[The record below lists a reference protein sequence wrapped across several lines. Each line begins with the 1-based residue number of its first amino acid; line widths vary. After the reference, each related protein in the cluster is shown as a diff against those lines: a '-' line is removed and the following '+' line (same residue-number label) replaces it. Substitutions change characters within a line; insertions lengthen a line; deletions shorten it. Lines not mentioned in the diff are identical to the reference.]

1 MSGLTATYINWKM
14 AAEGTTATT
23 KAIILDFLNAAPN
36 AATIAGIEPSEGPV
50 VDEIG
55 VGYGDQV
62 RDYDIGITV
71 AQRIINKRTSLGGFT
86 NLTQLTNIKGF
97 GQDKFNDLLYSFSKT
112 VHEIS
117 AIQCNFNTSTIT
129 NDALNIRKNYS
140 TTSPSPS
147 WSKGVSH
154 TFADSPV
161 AYAIKETQGKPLGV
175 RVSLKANGLSAAFVR
190 AIGGGRLGSV
200 KEQLV
205 TFDSSGNSGYQ
216 TFDLQNPTFH
226 AHGVKAY
233 NISLRWQWRYLPTD
247 PWREMV
253 TTRHRLFVI
262 LEAPTLPWVQTVGS
276 TSLPW
281 TDSLEIACNWAS
293 GATDKVTTAT
303 RITERYNGSGRVSY
317 DTVSGATMYG
327 WASYN
332 LTQMINR
339 LNGGPGLGEKV
350 NCTDSANT
358 VSTLANLLG
367 CDLWQSRMEAGFD
380 LNPVIAIGYN
390 VWEVPFGSGFSYH
403 EVPWTG
409 ACTENDRVY
418 DGCLKV
424 DGDADPTSAP
434 HVPLL
439 PTNMMFGNC
448 VTMDYRLRLCPP
460 RPSGCAACQAQPGT
474 KQRRPIM

>member
-1 MSGLTATYINWKM
+1 MSGLTASYINWKM
-14 AAEGTTATT
+14 AAEGTTAAT
-23 KAIILDFLNAAPN
+23 KAIILDFINTAPN
-36 AATIAGIEPSEGPV
+36 AAAIAGIEPSEGPV
-50 VDEIG
+50 VDEPG

-71 AQRIINKRTSLGGFT
+71 AQQIISKRSSLGGFT
-86 NLTQLTNIKGF
+86 NLTQLSNIKGF

-117 AIQCNFNTSTIT
+117 AIQFNFNSSTIT
-129 NDALNIRKNYS
+129 NDALNVRKNYS
-140 TTSPSPS
+140 TPSPSPS

-161 AYAIKETQGKPLGV
+161 AYAIKETQGKPLGI

-190 AIGGGRLGSV
+190 AIGDGCLGSV
-200 KEQLV
+200 NEQLV
-205 TFDSSGNSGYQ
+205 TFDSDGNSGFQ
-216 TFDLQNPTFH
+216 TFYLQNPTFH
-226 AHGVKAY
+226 ANGVNAY

-247 PWREMV
+247 PWREIV
-253 TTRHRLFVI
+253 TTKHRLFVV
-262 LEAPTLPWVQTVGS
+262 LESPTLPWVQTVGS

-281 TDSLEIACNWAS
+281 TDALEIACKWAS
-293 GATDKVTTAT
+293 GAIDKVTAAT
-303 RITERYNGSGRVSY
+303 RITERYNGCGRVSY
-317 DTVSGATMYG
+317 DTISGATMYG

-332 LTQMINR
+332 FTQMINR

-367 CDLWQSRMEAGFD
+367 CDLWQSRMEANFD

-409 ACTENDRVY
+409 ACTEVDHIY

-424 DGDADPTSAP
+424 EGDADPTSAP

-439 PTNMMFGNC
+439 PTNMLFGEC
-448 VTMDYRLRLCPP
+448 VTMNYRLRLCPP
-460 RPSGCAACQAQPGT
+460 TPTGCARCHAQPGT
-474 KQRRPIM
+474 KKRRPII